1 MLSLLYGPTLTSIH
15 DYWKTI
21 ALTTWIFVYKVMFL
35 LLNMVSKF
43 VIAFLPRSKHLLIS
57 WLQSPSA
64 VILEPKKIKSVTVS
78 TFSPSS
84 CHEVMGLDAMILVF

>member
-43 VIAFLPRSKHLLIS
+43 VIAFLPG
-57 WLQSPSA
+57 
-64 VILEPKKIKSVTVS
+64 SV
-78 TFSPSS
+78 F
-84 CHEVMGLDAMILVF
+84 